1 MAYKGFLAK
10 LIFLLHLMG
19 VSHLCSSA
27 LTDSWRLMGG
37 GNQEGWRVCAQLQNL
52 ENALACDLSLESN
65 KSEATIGTRAIAP
78 ISCSVLACSL
88 RIWSSWTVGWVFRA
102 QGPCF
107 LYSYLFSLSSL
118 EPGFGSHLC

>member
-1 MAYKGFLAK
+1 MAYKGFLVK
-10 LIFLLHLMG
+10 LIFLLRLMG

-27 LTDSWRLMGG
+27 LTDSRRLMG

-65 KSEATIGTRAIAP
+65 KSGAMIGTRAMAP
-78 ISCSVLACSL
+78 ISCNVLACSL
-88 RIWSSWTVGWVFRA
+88 RIWSSWTVGWVFWA

-107 LYSYLFSLSSL
+107 LCSYLFSLSSL